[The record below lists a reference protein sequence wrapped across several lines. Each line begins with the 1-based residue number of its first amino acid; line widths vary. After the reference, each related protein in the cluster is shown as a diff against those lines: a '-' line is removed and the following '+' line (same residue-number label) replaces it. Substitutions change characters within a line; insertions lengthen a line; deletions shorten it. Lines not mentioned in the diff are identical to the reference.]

1 MLILVV
7 MAILFVALQVQLQ
20 QLLPFTT
27 IGSGEHTTSPMVT
40 VGIVLEEHGRQRSR
54 LTYSVLGEQ
63 HPHCL

>member
-1 MLILVV
+1 
-7 MAILFVALQVQLQ
+7 MAILFVELQVQLQ

-27 IGSGEHTTSPMVT
+27 IGSGEQTTSPIVT
-40 VGIVLEEHGRQRSR
+40 VGTALEEQGRQRSM